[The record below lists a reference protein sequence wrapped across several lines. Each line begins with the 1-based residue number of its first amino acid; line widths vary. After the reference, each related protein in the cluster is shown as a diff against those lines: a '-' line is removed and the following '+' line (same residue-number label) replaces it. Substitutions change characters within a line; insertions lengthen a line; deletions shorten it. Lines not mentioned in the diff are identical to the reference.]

1 MKRFNQSVWAFLMV
15 SVLIVVYSF
24 GSATEVK
31 EYLACGVVSLIILGC
46 FLGWRFIGR
55 E

>member
-15 SVLIVVYSF
+15 VTMVLVF
-24 GSATEVK
+24 CFANATEVK
-31 EYLACGVVSLIILGC
+31 EYVACGVTGVIILGC
-46 FLGWRFIGR
+46 FLGWRLVGR